1 MVNSVKKPQ
10 NASHANFSIAFIN
23 NSFINKVRNSLT
35 NGDCGVDKVLVA
47 QTVAN
52 RLFAT
57 EDAIDTAL
65 MEASQLLQT
74 MLQARQD
81 LGLSAVVA
89 DKAPAQLSQAI
100 AALTAARSAV
110 VEVHGALEETKLRIG
125 IRTKMIGYF
134 KKVADFEGGVS
145 SISTIDRIAG

>member
-1 MVNSVKKPQ
+1 M
-10 NASHANFSIAFIN
+10 
-23 NSFINKVRNSLT
+23 
-35 NGDCGVDKVLVA
+35 DKVLVA

-57 EDAIDTAL
+57 ENAIDTAL
-65 MEASQLLQT
+65 MEASQLLQA

-110 VEVHGALEETKLRIG
+110 VEAHGELEETKLRIG
-125 IRTKMIGYF
+125 IRTKMIGYY
-134 KKVADFEGGVS
+134 KKLSVHEDTVTGVS
-145 SISTIDRIAG
+145 NIDRIAG

>member
-1 MVNSVKKPQ
+1 M
-10 NASHANFSIAFIN
+10 
-23 NSFINKVRNSLT
+23 
-35 NGDCGVDKVLVA
+35 DKVLVA

-57 EDAIDTAL
+57 ENAIDTAL
-65 MEASQLLQT
+65 MEASQLLQA

-110 VEVHGALEETKLRIG
+110 VEAHGELEETKLRIG
-125 IRTKMIGYF
+125 IRTKMIGYY
-134 KKVADFEGGVS
+134 KKIAEFEGGVS
-145 SISTIDRIAG
+145 SVRNIDRIAG

>member
-1 MVNSVKKPQ
+1 
-10 NASHANFSIAFIN
+10 
-23 NSFINKVRNSLT
+23 
-35 NGDCGVDKVLVA
+35 VDKVLVA

-57 EDAIDTAL
+57 EDAIDKAL

-125 IRTKMIGYF
+125 IRTKMIGYYR
-134 KKVADFEGGVS
+134 KLDQFEGGVM
-145 SISTIDRIAG
+145 SISNVDRVAG

>member
-1 MVNSVKKPQ
+1 M
-10 NASHANFSIAFIN
+10 
-23 NSFINKVRNSLT
+23 
-35 NGDCGVDKVLVA
+35 DKVLVA

-52 RLFAT
+52 RLFST
-57 EDAIDTAL
+57 ENAIDTAL

-145 SISTIDRIAG
+145 SISIVDRISG